1 MNTELRRKSKSDFQR
16 DFFKVM
22 NNSVFKKTRES
33 VRKHQGIKDV
43 ITEQRRNYLVSKL
56 VSKLSLNKVFIK
68 KINSNRN
75 EQKTNIHE

>member
-33 VRKHQGIKDV
+33 VRKHQGIKVV

-68 KINSNRN
+68 KN
-75 EQKTNIHE
+75 

>member
-1 MNTELRRKSKSDFQR
+1 MNAELRRKSKSDFQR

-33 VRKHQGIKDV
+33 VRKHQGIKVV
-43 ITEQRRNYLVSKL
+43 ITEQRRNYL

-75 EQKTNIHE
+75 EQNTNIHE

>member
-16 DFFKVM
+16 DFFKAM

-33 VRKHQGIKDV
+33 VRKHQGIKVV
-43 ITEQRRNYLVSKL
+43 ITEQRRNYL

-75 EQKTNIHE
+75 EQNTNIHE

>member
-22 NNSVFKKTRES
+22 NNSVFKKTIES
-33 VRKHQGIKDV
+33 VRKHQGIKV
-43 ITEQRRNYLVSKL
+43 VMTEKRRNYL

>member
-33 VRKHQGIKDV
+33 VRKHQGIKVV
-43 ITEQRRNYLVSKL
+43 ITEQRRNYLVSK
-56 VSKLSLNKVFIK
+56 VSLNKVFIK

-75 EQKTNIHE
+75 EQNTNIHE

>member
-22 NNSVFKKTRES
+22 NNSVFKKTRDS
-33 VRKHQGIKDV
+33 VRKHQGIKVV
-43 ITEQRRNYLVSKL
+43 ITEQRRNYL

-75 EQKTNIHE
+75 EQNTNIHE

>member
-33 VRKHQGIKDV
+33 VRKHQGIKVV
-43 ITEQRRNYLVSKL
+43 ITEQRRNYL

-75 EQKTNIHE
+75 KQNTNIHE

>member
-22 NNSVFKKTRES
+22 NNSVFKKTIES
-33 VRKHQGIKDV
+33 VRKHQGIKV
-43 ITEQRRNYLVSKL
+43 VMTEKRRNYL

-75 EQKTNIHE
+75 EQNTNIHE

>member
-33 VRKHQGIKDV
+33 VRKHQGIKVV

-75 EQKTNIHE
+75 EQNTNIHE

>member
-33 VRKHQGIKDV
+33 VRKHQGIKVV
-43 ITEQRRNYLVSKL
+43 ITEQRRNYL

-75 EQKTNIHE
+75 EQNTNIHE

>member
-1 MNTELRRKSKSDFQR
+1 MNTELRRKSNSDFQR

-33 VRKHQGIKDV
+33 VRKHQGIKVV

-75 EQKTNIHE
+75 EQNTNIHE